1 MQELTSTNT
10 FITLKIHW
18 IFQMKKE
25 VACVWIFLSESST
38 EYIIQYHN
46 TQYNV
51 ESVSLIKVHTF
62 WT

>member
-1 MQELTSTNT
+1 MKEVISIKT

-18 IFQMKKE
+18 LFQTKKE
-25 VACVWIFLSESST
+25 VAWVWIFLLESNV

-51 ESVSLIKVHTF
+51 EFVSLIKVHVF
-62 WT
+62 WP